1 MSHLNHY
8 PEESYALTEHG
19 QLHDTN
25 KYHAARYQDGSS
37 IDWLYEE
44 ALERERTQAQ
54 RSQHGV
60 RGLLLPWIDSARMWL
75 VVILTGIGIGLA
87 GAWLDVLVKWYVA
100 FLSCFQ
106 AMKLSRLGDLREG
119 RCTYGFFYNQ
129 NTCCSGLDRTRPY
142 VCSLRLDLKLALAG
156 ELCREWRAWSEVF
169 NIRFIFVQS
178 LLHSFIYVSLAVSN
192 LDPNCCDCLKSILVG
207 RIRWKRSSL
216 GEDLRSI
223 VSITSPFLGRRQ

>member
-1 MSHLNHY
+1 MTGESETNRACDSTWRSVKGARRIEDMDEASAMVVKSSIASAVCHCDVMSHSNHY
-8 PEESYALTEHG
+8 PEESYALTENG

-100 FLSCFQ
+100 FLSCLQ

-129 NTCCSGLDRTRPY
+129 NTCCSGLDRTRHTF
-142 VCSLRLDLKLALAG
+142 ALYDH
-156 ELCREWRAWSEVF
+156 V
-169 NIRFIFVQS
+169 
-178 LLHSFIYVSLAVSN
+178 
-192 LDPNCCDCLKSILVG
+192 
-207 RIRWKRSSL
+207 
-216 GEDLRSI
+216 
-223 VSITSPFLGRRQ
+223 